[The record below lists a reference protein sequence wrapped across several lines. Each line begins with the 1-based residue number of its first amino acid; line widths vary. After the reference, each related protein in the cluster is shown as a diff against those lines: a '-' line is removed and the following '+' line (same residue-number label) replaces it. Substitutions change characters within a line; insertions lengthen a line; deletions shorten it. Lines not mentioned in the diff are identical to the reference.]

1 MPTRLET
8 LERLLLYKLAI
19 KGGDAKEL
27 DKLLDEVLD
36 EARSQRQ
43 RKAKDD
49 TEEKDE

>member
-19 KGGDAKEL
+19 KSGDTKEL
-27 DKLLDEVLD
+27 DKLLDEVLE

-43 RKAKDD
+43 RK
-49 TEEKDE
+49 TKDEILDE